1 MASIRDVAKRANVA
15 ACTVS
20 RVLNGT
26 ANVAPET
33 RMKIEQAMK
42 ELNYIPNELARSMFK
57 QKAGIVAMLVPDI
70 RHPYFSS
77 LARHIED
84 ELYKND
90 CKLMLCS
97 TGDDPEREKE
107 YMKILRS
114 NIVDGV
120 IMGVN
125 NQKPEAYAEFGKPLV
140 MLDYY
145 VNDEVPVVVSD
156 HEMGGRLAAE
166 EFIRSECRYVLHIGS
181 EADTDRVLS
190 YKSHRALRETLEE
203 FAVIAYDGTY
213 VSRTNIMEI
222 TTIHQQL
229 HEIGNRAVDT
239 ILRLIDGEMPQ
250 ERYITIPVE
259 LKKGSTT

>member
-125 NQKPEAYAEFGKPLV
+125 NQKPEAYA
-140 MLDYY
+140 
-145 VNDEVPVVVSD
+145 NS
-156 HEMGGRLAAE
+156 A
-166 EFIRSECRYVLHIGS
+166 
-181 EADTDRVLS
+181 
-190 YKSHRALRETLEE
+190 
-203 FAVIAYDGTY
+203 
-213 VSRTNIMEI
+213 SRWSCWIIM
-222 TTIHQQL
+222 
-229 HEIGNRAVDT
+229 
-239 ILRLIDGEMPQ
+239 
-250 ERYITIPVE
+250 
-259 LKKGSTT
+259 

>member
-1 MASIRDVAKRANVA
+1 MGQVKAYTAGAYFVLTKLEIFGISYYQNEKCFIENRDRTGSEQMASIRDVAKRANVA

-125 NQKPEAYAEFGKPLV
+125 NQKRNNYSETSQKSLNPYQAV
-140 MLDYY
+140 M
-145 VNDEVPVVVSD
+145 V
-156 HEMGGRLAAE
+156 R
-166 EFIRSECRYVLHIGS
+166 RR
-181 EADTDRVLS
+181 
-190 YKSHRALRETLEE
+190 
-203 FAVIAYDGTY
+203 
-213 VSRTNIMEI
+213 
-222 TTIHQQL
+222 
-229 HEIGNRAVDT
+229 
-239 ILRLIDGEMPQ
+239 
-250 ERYITIPVE
+250 
-259 LKKGSTT
+259 